1 MSWKPWIWIALL
13 LTVTVVLVVRGMR
26 PKPVLVETGVA
37 ARGPLSITVEEEG
50 KTRVADRF
58 VVSAPVAGFLQRIR
72 LDVGDAV
79 REGGVI
85 TTLVPAQPVFL
96 DTRSRAETEARI
108 AAAEAAVRTA
118 GQQVKAAE
126 ADAALAKTQLAR
138 IRKLVETGD
147 MPGEALDRARTQEQ
161 QTQAVLEAARYAVE
175 QARNTVDALRA
186 SLLASTNSPGE
197 KPESVNVIA
206 PVSGRVLSVI
216 RKSEGIVQAGETLLE
231 LANARALEV
240 EVELLSADAVR
251 VGPGTKVEFVRWGGE
266 APLLGLVRRVEPTAF
281 TKISALGVEEQ
292 RVRVIVDFTSPQ
304 QEWTR
309 LGDGYR
315 VEARFLLWE
324 RGDVL
329 TVPATA
335 LFPHEGGWAIFA
347 VEEGVARR
355 RAVKIGQ
362 RNGLAAEILEGIQ
375 EGERVILHPDNSLTE
390 GTMVTEEVGPVG

>member
-13 LTVTVVLVVRGMR
+13 LTVTVVLVVRAMR
-26 PKPVLVETGVA
+26 PKPVLVTAGVA
-37 ARGPLSITVEEEG
+37 ARTPLAITVDEEG

-58 VVSAPVAGFLQRIR
+58 VVSAPVAGFVERIS
-72 LDVGDAV
+72 LNVGDEV
-79 REGGVI
+79 REGSVI
-85 TTLVPAQPVFL
+85 TALAPAQPVFL
-96 DTRSRAETEARI
+96 DTRSRTETESRI
-108 AAAEAAVRTA
+108 AAAEAAAEAA

-126 ADAALAKTQLAR
+126 AGAALAKTQLAR
-138 IRKLVETGD
+138 IRKLVATGD

-161 QTQAVLEAARYAVE
+161 QTQAALEAARHAVE
-175 QARNTVDALRA
+175 QARNTVAALRA
-186 SLLASTNSPGE
+186 SLLAITNTPRE
-197 KPESVNVIA
+197 KPDSVNVVA
-206 PVSGRVLSVI
+206 PVSGRVLRVI
-216 RKSEGIVQAGETLLE
+216 RRSEGIVQAGEPLLE

-251 VGPGTKVEFVRWGGE
+251 VGPGTKVEFLRWGGE
-266 APLLGLVRRVEPTAF
+266 TPLHGQVRRVEPTAF

-304 QEWTR
+304 RQWAR

-315 VEARFLLWE
+315 VEARFFLWE

-335 LFPHEGGWAIFA
+335 LFPHEGGWAVFA

-355 RAVKIGQ
+355 RAVKTGH
-362 RNGLAAEILEGIQ
+362 RNGLAAEILEGIK
-375 EGERVILHPDNSLTE
+375 EGERVILHPDNSLAE
-390 GTMVTEEVGPVG
+390 GTLVTEEVGPVG